1 MFCRL
6 FSGRRRRR
14 PLRGH
19 WLGEIPLF
27 FRDVMKSLPPR
38 GRGTALAVEGACVTF
53 DLHKFHCNALSLTR
67 QGTPLRCVASF
78 LAKTWSGAP
87 SRREPFSGSVYGG
100 STRSPVRNPSAPL
113 GHLPLH
119 RGDGSPR
126 TPTPTGEEKDPKK
139 AIKGYFLPI
148 LVFFCTLFFFKRKV
162 WEPKKANRG
171 SSFQFSFSFAF
182 LFLPVFIRKRGG
194 RWRRESGA
202 WGSDP
207 DSRDPRT
214 PDP

>member
-1 MFCRL
+1 MFCRF
-6 FSGRRRRR
+6 FSSRRGRR

-100 STRSPVRNPSAPL
+100 STRSPTGRRRRRPLRGHWLGEIPSFFRDVMKS
-113 GHLPLH
+113 LPP
-119 RGDGSPR
+119 RGRG
-126 TPTPTGEEKDPKK
+126 TALAVEG
-139 AIKGYFLPI
+139 AH
-148 LVFFCTLFFFKRKV
+148 VTLKH
-162 WEPKKANRG
+162 G
-171 SSFQFSFSFAF
+171 
-182 LFLPVFIRKRGG
+182 
-194 RWRRESGA
+194 
-202 WGSDP
+202 
-207 DSRDPRT
+207 
-214 PDP
+214 

>member
-1 MFCRL
+1 MFLVGEILETKANERNQGGLRTLVGTGVLDCPVVL
-6 FSGRRRRR
+6 LIFSGRRGRR

-19 WLGEIPLF
+19 GLGEFPSF

-67 QGTPLRCVASF
+67 QGTPLRYVASF

-100 STRSPVRNPSAPL
+100 ATRSPVRNPSAPL

-119 RGDGSPR
+119 RGGGAKR
-126 TPTPTGEEKDPKK
+126 ATNGRPTGTRKFQNFTKREDT
-139 AIKGYFLPI
+139 ILPY
-148 LVFFCTLFFFKRKV
+148 
-162 WEPKKANRG
+162 RG
-171 SSFQFSFSFAF
+171 LENHPCLRPF
-182 LFLPVFIRKRGG
+182 
-194 RWRRESGA
+194 
-202 WGSDP
+202 D
-207 DSRDPRT
+207 
-214 PDP
+214 

>member
-67 QGTPLRCVASF
+67 QGTPLRYVASF

-119 RGDGSPR
+119 RGGGVKRATNGRLRVVEGADPY
-126 TPTPTGEEKDPKK
+126 GEEKK
-139 AIKGYFLPI
+139 
-148 LVFFCTLFFFKRKV
+148 
-162 WEPKKANRG
+162 PKKANRG
-171 SSFQFSFSFAF
+171 VFAEP
-182 LFLPVFIRKRGG
+182 L
-194 RWRRESGA
+194 
-202 WGSDP
+202 
-207 DSRDPRT
+207 
-214 PDP
+214 